1 MGRLPKFAWKSTQ
14 TKGTDWQQIA
24 QGVELQKDSKTG
36 NQYAELVAGQAG
48 TAIYQ
53 DIATI
58 PGVSYRWTLK
68 HASLDRNHLDGM
80 SVMIGEPG
88 KESAQDARRTTVNGN
103 GDQPGDVGKVISTK
117 VSNDA
122 ESNHE
127 SNHSSRNHDGQWE
140 TYTGTYIATG
150 TVTRFT
156 FKSVSS
162 SNNVNGNILDDLSFT
177 KAYRLGYDGNGG
189 TGQVP
194 SRTEV
199 GRTET
204 AASGTDGTVR
214 LAADK
219 SAGPESGTIADD
231 RRVLTDTTAR
241 QDDGTS
247 QRTITR
253 SDGSVRVETIADTGA
268 VSGCQV
274 YYPAGTRITLATA
287 KADSDCWDSSQIGKT
302 NRTFYGWS
310 ANTDANDRDVPV
322 GDTMDPETR

>member
-1 MGRLPKFAWKSTQ
+1 M
-14 TKGTDWQQIA
+14 
-24 QGVELQKDSKTG
+24 
-36 NQYAELVAGQAG
+36 
-48 TAIYQ
+48 
-53 DIATI
+53 
-58 PGVSYRWTLK
+58 YRWSLK
-68 HASLDRNHLDGM
+68 HASINSANIDRMN
-80 SVMIGEPG
+80 VMIGEPG

-194 SRTEV
+194 RV
-199 GRTET
+199 PR
-204 AASGTDGTVR
+204 
-214 LAADK
+214 
-219 SAGPESGTIADD
+219 SAGPKPPHPGRMARSGLRPTRAPDRSPEPSRTIA
-231 RRVLTDTTAR
+231 
-241 QDDGTS
+241 
-247 QRTITR
+247 
-253 SDGSVRVETIADTGA
+253 
-268 VSGCQV
+268 GC
-274 YYPAGTRITLATA
+274 
-287 KADSDCWDSSQIGKT
+287 
-302 NRTFYGWS
+302 
-310 ANTDANDRDVPV
+310 
-322 GDTMDPETR
+322 

>member
-1 MGRLPKFAWKSTQ
+1 
-14 TKGTDWQQIA
+14 
-24 QGVELQKDSKTG
+24 
-36 NQYAELVAGQAG
+36 
-48 TAIYQ
+48 
-53 DIATI
+53 
-58 PGVSYRWTLK
+58 
-68 HASLDRNHLDGM
+68 
-80 SVMIGEPG
+80 MIGEPG

-219 SAGPESGTIADD
+219 SADRSPEPSRTIA
-231 RRVLTDTTAR
+231 
-241 QDDGTS
+241 
-247 QRTITR
+247 
-253 SDGSVRVETIADTGA
+253 
-268 VSGCQV
+268 GC
-274 YYPAGTRITLATA
+274 
-287 KADSDCWDSSQIGKT
+287 
-302 NRTFYGWS
+302 
-310 ANTDANDRDVPV
+310 
-322 GDTMDPETR
+322 